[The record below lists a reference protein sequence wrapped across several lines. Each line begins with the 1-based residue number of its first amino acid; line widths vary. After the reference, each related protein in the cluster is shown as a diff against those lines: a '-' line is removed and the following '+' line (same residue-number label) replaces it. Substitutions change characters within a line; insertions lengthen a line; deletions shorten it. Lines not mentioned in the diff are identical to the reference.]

1 MKPRNFVA
9 KDMYTNG
16 LYRAQVV
23 KSKKSYR
30 RKQKH
35 KEQYD
40 VNERFE
46 PAARDTLATK
56 MSMPDPN
63 MLVL

>member
-1 MKPRNFVA
+1 MKPRNLVA

-46 PAARDTLATK
+46 PSYKEST
-56 MSMPDPN
+56 
-63 MLVL
+63 

>member
-1 MKPRNFVA
+1 MKPRNLVA

-46 PAARDTLATK
+46 SRHENFSQHEPY
-56 MSMPDPN
+56 
-63 MLVL
+63 

>member
-9 KDMYTNG
+9 KDMFTNS

-35 KEQYD
+35 KEYHD
-40 VNERFE
+40 IDERVE
-46 PAARDTLATK
+46 PSHKNFSQSL
-56 MSMPDPN
+56 S
-63 MLVL
+63 

>member
-1 MKPRNFVA
+1 MKPRNFVV
-9 KDMYTNG
+9 KDMFTNG

-23 KSKKSYR
+23 KSKKSYQ

-35 KEQYD
+35 KEHHD

-46 PAARDTLATK
+46 SRNK
-56 MSMPDPN
+56 NYSQSMSY
-63 MLVL
+63 

>member
-46 PAARDTLATK
+46 PSYKNFSQPL
-56 MSMPDPN
+56 S
-63 MLVL
+63 